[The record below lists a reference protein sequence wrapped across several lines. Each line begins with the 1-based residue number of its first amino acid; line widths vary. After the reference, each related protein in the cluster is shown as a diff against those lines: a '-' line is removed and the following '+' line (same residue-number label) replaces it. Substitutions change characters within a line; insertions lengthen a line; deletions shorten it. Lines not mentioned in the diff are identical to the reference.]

1 MISDETPDQ
10 TPDKAERSL
19 DRRLL
24 LRGGA
29 VLAGAAGV
37 SVIGAAMGS
46 TKAEAAD
53 GQFMVVGQPNSCE
66 STTAITLGAG
76 TGGVPATLTLTN
88 VSGPA
93 LRLARTN
100 SDYDGGLKPGEIAST
115 AEGLELGVGTDSLPQ
130 TTWLATGLDLDEIP
144 FTFPVGPTRV
154 LDTRISGGR
163 EAIQTTSADAFDS
176 SFRLKAGAWMDVAI
190 APSDVAGLDAVFANI
205 TAVQPVKTGFIT
217 AYPPGDRPGVSTL
230 NFTAGQT
237 IANGAFSSISVASEE
252 PDWIVLRIYS
262 SSVTHVV
269 LDMTGVTLRGISGA
283 QGSNLGSAS
292 QRKAA
297 KADRMDRVFTG

>member
-1 MISDETPDQ
+1 MTSDNTPDQ
-10 TPDKAERSL
+10 GLDKPGPSL

-66 STTAITLGAG
+66 STTAITLGG
-76 TGGVPATLTLTN
+76 VTGGVPATLTLTN

-100 SDYDGGLKPGEIAST
+100 QNYDGGLKPGEIAST
-115 AEGLELGVGTDSLPQ
+115 SDGLELGVGTDSDPL

-144 FTFPVGPTRV
+144 VTVPFGPSRL
-154 LDTRISGGR
+154 LDTRTSGGR
-163 EAIQTTSADAFDS
+163 AAIQTTSADAFDS
-176 SFRLKAGAWMDVAI
+176 SFRLKPGAWMDVAV
-190 APSDVAGLDAVFANI
+190 APSTVVGLDAVFANI
-205 TAVQPVKTGFIT
+205 TAVTPVKTGFIA
-217 AYPPGDRPGVSTL
+217 AYAPGDRPGVSTL

-237 IANGAFSSISVASEE
+237 IANGAFSGVGVASEE

-262 SSVTHVV
+262 SALTHVI
-269 LDMTGVTLRGISGA
+269 LDMTGVTLRGISGT
-283 QGSNLGSAS
+283 STINRGSAS

-297 KADRMDRVFTG
+297 QADRMDRVFTG